1 LLEERLVEIL
11 IFGATRD
18 RLTGL
23 ALAVD
28 RRPQ

>member
-1 LLEERLVEIL
+1 MEIL

-23 ALAVD
+23 ALARD
-28 RRPQ
+28 RRPH